1 MTRVGLAMTRVGLAM
16 TRVGLGRRAP
26 CGGPAVIIDRLLHP
40 RHLVTFRGDRSAP
53 VAERRAGLM
62 QNRPGSTTDQAV
74 PCRRRE
80 SGIVT
85 KHL

>member
-1 MTRVGLAMTRVGLAM
+1 MTRVGLAITRI
-16 TRVGLGRRAP
+16 GLGRRAR

-62 QNRPGSTTDQAV
+62 QNRPGTPTDQAF
-74 PCRRRE
+74 PCTRRE
-80 SGIVT
+80 LGIVT
-85 KHL
+85 RHL